1 MSRPGVAVVR
11 PPRVQDVCP
20 LKGTKERRKGSDE
33 RKEGG
38 NGLEGKTVV
47 NNILTALLEE
57 RRRAKA
63 RWRITVYLYHNLSN
77 FFMYFNM
84 IQNLSHGITFVLT
97 RYYMF

>member
-1 MSRPGVAVVR
+1 MG
-11 PPRVQDVCP
+11 
-20 LKGTKERRKGSDE
+20 G

-47 NNILTALLEE
+47 NNSLTALLEE

-63 RWRITVYLYHNLSN
+63 RWRITVYLYVYYSLSI
-77 FFMYFNM
+77 FFMYSNM
-84 IQNLSHGITFVLT
+84 IQNFSHGITFVLM